1 MIQRKQTVFLIL
13 AIVASVVCLMLPI
26 GHFVPNGMGT
36 DSTLFNLCISY
47 NGISADREFTP
58 LFFIMLVTFPVS
70 VLTIFKFHDRVLQAR
85 LCVVNIVLMILW
97 YADYLAYAF
106 WLNPEGTTFKPAF
119 AACLPLVTI
128 ILYLLARAG
137 IIADEKLVRAADRI
151 R

>member
-1 MIQRKQTVFLIL
+1 
-13 AIVASVVCLMLPI
+13 
-26 GHFVPNGMGT
+26 
-36 DSTLFNLCISY
+36 
-47 NGISADREFTP
+47 
-58 LFFIMLVTFPVS
+58 MLVTFPVS